1 MWPVFTD
8 CSCGFEPDIADCIVF
23 TADDVWCQDVVSRGE
38 LAGDGGISQVLQDGG
53 REDTQDLGTKTT
65 SGGKSLCEPGSAASH
80 DDADD
85 AMRARSSIAAQPK
98 QGQKEGKRKFAEHN
112 ASGAGSSFK
121 PGQGATRGL
130 TGRVPLGGQRKAVID
145 LTWDEEASEDDEC
158 FVVGA
163 SQTQPGQQAHSFNE
177 FKVACPRCL
186 LDNVIPFLNTAGD
199 APLCSSC
206 GTML

>member
-38 LAGDGGISQVLQDGG
+38 LAGDGGIPQVLQDGG

-85 AMRARSSIAAQPK
+85 ALLVAPPARSQSVDSWRDPYADAIEQAE
-98 QGQKEGKRKFAEHN
+98 EGVH
-112 ASGAGSSFK
+112 
-121 PGQGATRGL
+121 
-130 TGRVPLGGQRKAVID
+130 VPLGPRTLQQ
-145 LTWDEEASEDDEC
+145 S
-158 FVVGA
+158 VGL
-163 SQTQPGQQAHSFNE
+163 H
-177 FKVACPRCL
+177 R
-186 LDNVIPFLNTAGD
+186 
-199 APLCSSC
+199 
-206 GTML
+206 